1 MNEES
6 KFVNFRKRKPA
17 SDEEKSRDRA
27 MHRVVNLPEHRVVQ
41 ERARHRVENL
51 PEQRV
56 VEERARHRVANLPEH
71 RLVEVRDADRARHR
85 VANLPEQRVVEVRNA
100 DRSRARVR
108 AEVKRSGDQ
117 EWDYLNL
124 CQYCKCL
131 YLKSEKS
138 RKMCCR
144 DGTWFGINSPFPKLE
159 PLPDVIRFYAFER
172 REHFASRSSFYNGL
186 YSLVITGVD
195 NGREGVGFE
204 QMNMESCVKLNGRI
218 YHW

>member
-6 KFVNFRKRKPA
+6 KFVNLRKRKPA
-17 SDEEKSRDRA
+17 SDEEKARDRA

-51 PEQRV
+51 PE
-56 VEERARHRVANLPEH
+56 H
-71 RLVEVRDADRARHR
+71 RLVEERDAH
-85 VANLPEQRVVEVRNA
+85 
-100 DRSRARVR
+100 RSRARVR